1 MTIAKCGLV
10 LALTAGLAVPAGAAR
25 AKAHSVALGGFRKVP
40 YSAEGDPAGALPGET
55 HLKVRPLVVDGKIR
69 DWTTGEA
76 HYVTEDSLVV
86 RQAVRMND
94 SLPTEMKMHWVWERG
109 PWVLINRTTGRET
122 VLKLP
127 HFVSGVSDVVWFRN
141 YAAYC
146 GLSASGK
153 QLYAVVAELEVR
165 RPLLAKKLEAWKAE
179 GNPTP
184 ACAAAVWQR
193 DPMKVSFA
201 PTGMTATSYDLVG
214 TSVEMVKDDSAS
226 Q

>member
-1 MTIAKCGLV
+1 MITAKCGWVLV
-10 LALTAGLAVPAGAAR
+10 LSAGLALPAGAAR
-25 AKAHSVALGGFRKVP
+25 AKQHSVALGGFRSVP

-55 HLKVRPLVVDGKIR
+55 HLKVRPLVVDGKVR

-76 HYVTEDSLVV
+76 HYVTESSLVV
-86 RQAVRMND
+86 REAVRMND
-94 SLPTEMKMHWVWERG
+94 SLPAEKKLDWVWQRG
-109 PWVLINRTTGRET
+109 PWVLINRMTGRET
-122 VLKLP
+122 VLKLS

-153 QLYAVVAELEVR
+153 ELYAVVAELEVR
-165 RPLLAKKLEAWKAE
+165 RPLLAKKLGTWKPE

-193 DPMKVSFA
+193 DPMKVTFA
-201 PTGMTATSYDLVG
+201 PTGMAATSYDLVG
-214 TSVEMVKDDSAS
+214 TSVTRVKDDSS
-226 Q
+226 N